1 MNYIFYKLFNSDNV
15 KKITH
20 LTKKNNNIKIIT
32 GISLCLF
39 TLKLIHSSESN
50 NQVKSTL
57 KQDKDKDRY
66 IQFEK
71 YKYND

>member
-1 MNYIFYKLFNSDNV
+1 
-15 KKITH
+15 
-20 LTKKNNNIKIIT
+20 TKKNNNIKIIT

-66 IQFEK
+66 IQFQK